1 MRQISARM
9 KESGKMNKTLKEVSF
24 AFAGWR
30 LCEALMQAAK
40 IVNDGLVPC
49 LRRAP
54 IRALDTR
61 GRWS

>member
-9 KESGKMNKTLKEVSF
+9 KESGKMNKTLEEVSF
-24 AFAGWR
+24 TFAGSG

-40 IVNDGLVPC
+40 MVNDDLVPC

-54 IRALDTR
+54 IRALAKR
-61 GRWS
+61 GRP